1 MYLNRKMQ
9 IVHSQRG
16 ISLIESM
23 VAIVVMAL
31 GILGIVGVQLR
42 TLSDTQTG
50 VRRAQAIHLIEDL
63 SERIKVNPNAL
74 LNIGGYAMAWGTNPT
89 GAPDCKATAC
99 TTAQIIQYD
108 LQEWKRLVN
117 NTLAP
122 QADTAAAAT
131 PLTDATIFIPADET
145 VASNRRQLGVMI
157 RWRENERVVVTD
169 TDYSNYKNPISI
181 ANTGGAG
188 VTCDPGWTC
197 HLQYIQVSTRC
208 SPPNPSS
215 GTSMT
220 YCPQ

>member
-1 MYLNRKMQ
+1 MYLNPNKL
-9 IVHSQRG
+9 INCHQRG
-16 ISLIESM
+16 ISLIESLI
-23 VAIVVMAL
+23 AIVVMAL

-74 LNIGGYAMAWGTNPT
+74 LNLGSYAMPWTTDPT
-89 GAPDCKATAC
+89 GATDCTSSAC

-108 LQEWKRLVN
+108 LQEWKKLVN

-122 QADTAAAAT
+122 QANTAVAANA
-131 PLTDATIFIPADET
+131 LTDATIFIPADET

-157 RWRENERVVVTD
+157 RWRENERAT
-169 TDYSNYKNPISI
+169 TSDYRDPVSTE
-181 ANTGGAG
+181 ATGGAG
-188 VTCDPGWTC
+188 VTCDIGWTC

-208 SPPNPSS
+208 SPPNMSS
-215 GTSMT
+215 GTAMT
-220 YCPQ
+220 FCPQ

>member
-1 MYLNRKMQ
+1 MYLNLNMH
-9 IVHSQRG
+9 IAPSQRG

-89 GAPDCKATAC
+89 GAPDCKAIAC
-99 TTAQIIQYD
+99 TTAQINQYD

-122 QADTAAAAT
+122 QANTAAAAT
-131 PLTDATIFIPADET
+131 ALTDASIFIPADET

-157 RWRENERVVVTD
+157 RWRENERST
-169 TDYSNYKNPISI
+169 TADYRDPVGI
-181 ANTGGAG
+181 AATGGAG
-188 VTCDPGWTC
+188 VTCDVGWTC

-208 SPPNPSS
+208 SPPNLSS
-215 GTSMT
+215 GTPMT

>member
-1 MYLNRKMQ
+1 MQ

-74 LNIGGYAMAWGTNPT
+74 LNIGSYAMAWGTNPT
-89 GAPDCKATAC
+89 GATDCKATAC
-99 TTAQIIQYD
+99 TTAQIIPYD

-122 QADTAAAAT
+122 QANTAAAAT
-131 PLTDATIFIPADET
+131 ALTDATIFIPADET
-145 VASNRRQLGVMI
+145 VASNRRQLGVMV
-157 RWRENERVVVTD
+157 RWRENERKTSAD
-169 TDYSNYKNPISI
+169 GLSTTTDYRDPVST
-181 ANTGGAG
+181 AATGGAG
-188 VTCDPGWTC
+188 VTCDVGWTC

-208 SPPNPSS
+208 SPPNLSS
-215 GTSMT
+215 GTPMT

>member
-1 MYLNRKMQ
+1 MYVNFN
-9 IVHSQRG
+9 QRAFNAQKG
-16 ISLIESM
+16 ISLIESL

-74 LNIGGYAMAWGTNPT
+74 LNIGSYAMAWGTNPT
-89 GAPDCKATAC
+89 GATDCKTVAC
-99 TTAQIIQYD
+99 TTAQVIQYD
-108 LQEWKRLVN
+108 LQEWKKLVN

-122 QADTAAAAT
+122 QANTAAAAA
-131 PLTDATIFIPADET
+131 PFTDAAIFIPADET

-157 RWRENERVVVTD
+157 RWRENERTTT
-169 TDYSNYKNPISI
+169 TDYRDPVSTDATSV
-181 ANTGGAG
+181 AGA
-188 VTCDPGWTC
+188 TCNVGWTC

-208 SPPNPSS
+208 SPPNMSS
-215 GTSMT
+215 GTAMT
-220 YCPQ
+220 FCPQ

>member
-1 MYLNRKMQ
+1 MH
-9 IVHSQRG
+9 IVPSQRG

-74 LNIGGYAMAWGTNPT
+74 LNIGSYAMAWGTNPT
-89 GAPDCKATAC
+89 GATDCKATAC

-122 QADTAAAAT
+122 QANTAAAAT
-131 PLTDATIFIPADET
+131 ALTDATIFIPADET
-145 VASNRRQLGVMI
+145 VASNRRQLGVMV
-157 RWRENERVVVTD
+157 RWRENERKTSAD
-169 TDYSNYKNPISI
+169 GLSTTTDYRDPVST
-181 ANTGGAG
+181 AATGGAG
-188 VTCDPGWTC
+188 VTCDVGWTC

-208 SPPNPSS
+208 SPPNMSS
-215 GTSMT
+215 GTAMT
-220 YCPQ
+220 FCPQ

>member
-74 LNIGGYAMAWGTNPT
+74 LNIGGYAMAWSTNPT

-122 QADTAAAAT
+122 QADTAADAT
-131 PLTDATIFIPADET
+131 ALTDATIFIPADET

-157 RWRENERVVVTD
+157 RWRENERST
-169 TDYSNYKNPISI
+169 TADYRDPVST
-181 ANTGGAG
+181 AATGGAG
-188 VTCDPGWTC
+188 VTCDVGWTC

-208 SPPNPSS
+208 SPPNLSS
-215 GTSMT
+215 GSPMT

>member
-1 MYLNRKMQ
+1 MYLNLN
-9 IVHSQRG
+9 VHIAPSQRG

-74 LNIGGYAMAWGTNPT
+74 LNIGGYAMAWSTNPT

-99 TTAQIIQYD
+99 TTAQIIQYN

-122 QADTAAAAT
+122 QANTAAAAT
-131 PLTDATIFIPADET
+131 ALTDATIFIPADET
-145 VASNRRQLGVMI
+145 VASNRRQLGVMV
-157 RWRENERVVVTD
+157 RWRENERST
-169 TDYSNYKNPISI
+169 TADYRDPVST
-181 ANTGGAG
+181 AATGGAG
-188 VTCDPGWTC
+188 VTCDVGWTC

-208 SPPNPSS
+208 SPPNLSS
-215 GTSMT
+215 GTPMT

>member
-1 MYLNRKMQ
+1 MYLNLNMH
-9 IVHSQRG
+9 IAPSQRG

-42 TLSDTQTG
+42 TLADTQTG

-89 GAPDCKATAC
+89 GAPDCKAIAC

-122 QADTAAAAT
+122 QANTAAAAT
-131 PLTDATIFIPADET
+131 ALTDATIFIPADET

-157 RWRENERVVVTD
+157 RWRENERST
-169 TDYSNYKNPISI
+169 TADYRDPVST
-181 ANTGGAG
+181 AATGGAG
-188 VTCDPGWTC
+188 VTCDVGWTC

-208 SPPNPSS
+208 SPPNLSS
-215 GTSMT
+215 GTPMT

>member
-1 MYLNRKMQ
+1 MYLNLKMH
-9 IVHSQRG
+9 IVPSQRG

-122 QADTAAAAT
+122 QANTAAAAT
-131 PLTDATIFIPADET
+131 ALTDATIFIPADET
-145 VASNRRQLGVMI
+145 VASNRRQLGVMV
-157 RWRENERVVVTD
+157 RWRENERST
-169 TDYSNYKNPISI
+169 TADYRDPVST
-181 ANTGGAG
+181 AATGGAG
-188 VTCDPGWTC
+188 VTCDVGWTC

-208 SPPNPSS
+208 SPPNLSS
-215 GTSMT
+215 GTAMT

>member
-1 MYLNRKMQ
+1 MYLNLNMH
-9 IVHSQRG
+9 IAPSQRG

-89 GAPDCKATAC
+89 GAPDCKAIAC

-122 QADTAAAAT
+122 QANTAAAAT
-131 PLTDATIFIPADET
+131 ALTDASIFIPADET

-157 RWRENERVVVTD
+157 RWRENERST
-169 TDYSNYKNPISI
+169 TADYRDPVST
-181 ANTGGAG
+181 AATGGAG
-188 VTCDPGWTC
+188 VTCDVGWTC

-208 SPPNPSS
+208 SPPNLSS
-215 GTSMT
+215 GTAMT

>member
-1 MYLNRKMQ
+1 MYLNLKMH
-9 IVHSQRG
+9 IAPSQRG

-89 GAPDCKATAC
+89 GAPDCKAIAC

-122 QADTAAAAT
+122 QANTAAAAT
-131 PLTDATIFIPADET
+131 ALTDATIFIPADET
-145 VASNRRQLGVMI
+145 VASNRRQLGVMV
-157 RWRENERVVVTD
+157 RWRENERST
-169 TDYSNYKNPISI
+169 TADYRDPVGT
-181 ANTGGAG
+181 AATGGAG
-188 VTCDPGWTC
+188 VTCDVGWTC

-208 SPPNPSS
+208 SPPNLSS
-215 GTSMT
+215 GTPMT

>member
-1 MYLNRKMQ
+1 MYLNLNMH
-9 IVHSQRG
+9 IAPSQRG

-74 LNIGGYAMAWGTNPT
+74 LNIGSYAMAWGTNPT
-89 GAPDCKATAC
+89 GATDCKATAC

-122 QADTAAAAT
+122 QANTAAAAT
-131 PLTDATIFIPADET
+131 ALTDATIFIPADET
-145 VASNRRQLGVMI
+145 VASNRRQLGVMV
-157 RWRENERVVVTD
+157 RWRENERST
-169 TDYSNYKNPISI
+169 TADYRDPVGT
-181 ANTGGAG
+181 AATGGAG
-188 VTCDPGWTC
+188 VTCDVGWTC

-208 SPPNPSS
+208 SPPNLSS
-215 GTSMT
+215 GTPLT

>member
-1 MYLNRKMQ
+1 MYLNLKMH
-9 IVHSQRG
+9 IVPSQRG

-122 QADTAAAAT
+122 QANTAADAT
-131 PLTDATIFIPADET
+131 ALTDATIFIPADET

-157 RWRENERVVVTD
+157 RWRENERSTSADYRDPVSTD
-169 TDYSNYKNPISI
+169 T
-181 ANTGGAG
+181 TGGAG
-188 VTCDPGWTC
+188 VTCDVGWTC

-208 SPPNPSS
+208 SAPNMSS
-215 GTSMT
+215 GTPMI

>member
-42 TLSDTQTG
+42 TLSDPQTG

-74 LNIGGYAMAWGTNPT
+74 LNIGSYAMAWGTNPT
-89 GAPDCKATAC
+89 GATDCKATAC

-122 QADTAAAAT
+122 QANTAAAAT
-131 PLTDATIFIPADET
+131 ALTDATIFIPADET
-145 VASNRRQLGVMI
+145 VASNRRQLGVMV
-157 RWRENERVVVTD
+157 RWRENERST
-169 TDYSNYKNPISI
+169 TADYRDPVST
-181 ANTGGAG
+181 AATGGAG
-188 VTCDPGWTC
+188 VTCDVGWTC

-208 SPPNPSS
+208 SPPNMSS
-215 GTSMT
+215 GTAMT
-220 YCPQ
+220 FCPQ

>member
-74 LNIGGYAMAWGTNPT
+74 LNIGGYEMAWSTNPT

-99 TTAQIIQYD
+99 TTADIIEYD

-122 QADTAAAAT
+122 QANTAAAAT
-131 PLTDATIFIPADET
+131 ALTDATIFIPADET

-157 RWRENERVVVTD
+157 RWRENERSTSD
-169 TDYSNYKNPISI
+169 DYRTTMSLEDKDITGT
-181 ANTGGAG
+181 AN
-188 VTCDPGWTC
+188 VKCDAGWTC

-208 SPPNPSS
+208 SPPNLSS
-215 GTSMT
+215 GTPMT

>member
-1 MYLNRKMQ
+1 MYLNLNMH
-9 IVHSQRG
+9 IAPSQRG

-42 TLSDTQTG
+42 TLADTQTG

-89 GAPDCKATAC
+89 GAPDCKAIAC

-122 QADTAAAAT
+122 QANTAAAAT
-131 PLTDATIFIPADET
+131 ALTDATIFIPADET

-157 RWRENERVVVTD
+157 RWRENERST
-169 TDYSNYKNPISI
+169 TADYRDPVGT
-181 ANTGGAG
+181 ATTGGAG
-188 VTCDPGWTC
+188 VTCDVGWTC

-208 SPPNPSS
+208 SPPNLSS
-215 GTSMT
+215 GTAMT

>member
-1 MYLNRKMQ
+1 MYLNLKMH
-9 IVHSQRG
+9 IVPSQRG

-122 QADTAAAAT
+122 QANTAAAAT
-131 PLTDATIFIPADET
+131 ALTDATIFIPADET
-145 VASNRRQLGVMI
+145 VASNRRQLGVMV
-157 RWRENERVVVTD
+157 RWRENERST
-169 TDYSNYKNPISI
+169 TADYRDPVGT
-181 ANTGGAG
+181 AATGGAG
-188 VTCDPGWTC
+188 VTCDVGWTC

-208 SPPNPSS
+208 SPPNLSS
-215 GTSMT
+215 GTAMT

>member
-1 MYLNRKMQ
+1 MYLNLKMH
-9 IVHSQRG
+9 IVPSQRG

-122 QADTAAAAT
+122 QANTAAAAT
-131 PLTDATIFIPADET
+131 ALTDATIFIPADET
-145 VASNRRQLGVMI
+145 VASNRRQLGVMV
-157 RWRENERVVVTD
+157 RWRENERST
-169 TDYSNYKNPISI
+169 TADYRDPVGT
-181 ANTGGAG
+181 AATGGAG
-188 VTCDPGWTC
+188 VTCNVGWTC

-208 SPPNPSS
+208 SPPNLSS
-215 GTSMT
+215 GTPMT

>member
-1 MYLNRKMQ
+1 MYLNLNMH
-9 IVHSQRG
+9 IAPSQRG

-89 GAPDCKATAC
+89 GAPDCKAIAC

-122 QADTAAAAT
+122 QANTAAAAT
-131 PLTDATIFIPADET
+131 ALTDASIFIPADET

-157 RWRENERVVVTD
+157 RWRENERD
-169 TDYSNYKNPISI
+169 TSAAYKNDLST
-181 ANTGGAG
+181 ASTALGGGGTA
-188 VTCDPGWTC
+188 TCDTGFTC
-197 HLQYIQVSTRC
+197 HLQYIPVSGRC
-208 SPPNPSS
+208 APYFA
-215 GTSMT
+215 GATVQ
-220 YCPQ
+220 YFCPGPQS

>member
-1 MYLNRKMQ
+1 MYLNLKMH
-9 IVHSQRG
+9 IAPSQRG

-122 QADTAAAAT
+122 QANTAAAAT
-131 PLTDATIFIPADET
+131 ALTDATIFIPADET
-145 VASNRRQLGVMI
+145 VASNRRQLGVMV
-157 RWRENERVVVTD
+157 RWRENERST
-169 TDYSNYKNPISI
+169 TADYRDPVGT
-181 ANTGGAG
+181 AATGGAG
-188 VTCDPGWTC
+188 VTCDVGWTC

-208 SPPNPSS
+208 SPPNLSS
-215 GTSMT
+215 GTPMT

>member
-1 MYLNRKMQ
+1 MYLNLKMH
-9 IVHSQRG
+9 IVPSQRG

-122 QADTAAAAT
+122 QANTAAAAT
-131 PLTDATIFIPADET
+131 ALTDATIFIPADET
-145 VASNRRQLGVMI
+145 VASNRRQLGVMV
-157 RWRENERVVVTD
+157 RWRENERST
-169 TDYSNYKNPISI
+169 TADYRDPVGT
-181 ANTGGAG
+181 AATGGAG
-188 VTCDPGWTC
+188 VTCDVGWTC

-208 SPPNPSS
+208 SPPNLSS
-215 GTSMT
+215 GTPMT

>member
-1 MYLNRKMQ
+1 MYLNLNMH
-9 IVHSQRG
+9 IAPSQRG

-89 GAPDCKATAC
+89 GAPDCKAIAC

-122 QADTAAAAT
+122 QANTAAAAT
-131 PLTDATIFIPADET
+131 ALTDASIFIPADET

-157 RWRENERVVVTD
+157 RWRENERST
-169 TDYSNYKNPISI
+169 TADYRDPVGT
-181 ANTGGAG
+181 AATGGAG
-188 VTCDPGWTC
+188 VTCDVGWTC

-208 SPPNPSS
+208 SPPNLSS
-215 GTSMT
+215 GTPMT

>member
-1 MYLNRKMQ
+1 MYLNLKMH
-9 IVHSQRG
+9 IVPSQRG

-122 QADTAAAAT
+122 QANTAAAAT
-131 PLTDATIFIPADET
+131 ALTDATIFIPADET
-145 VASNRRQLGVMI
+145 VASNRRQLGVMV
-157 RWRENERVVVTD
+157 RWRENERST
-169 TDYSNYKNPISI
+169 TADYRDPVGTV
-181 ANTGGAG
+181 ATGGAG
-188 VTCDPGWTC
+188 VTCDVGWTC

-208 SPPNPSS
+208 SPPNLSS
-215 GTSMT
+215 GTPMT

>member
-1 MYLNRKMQ
+1 MYLNLKMR
-9 IVHSQRG
+9 IVPSQRG

-89 GAPDCKATAC
+89 GATDCKATAC

-122 QADTAAAAT
+122 QANTAAAAT
-131 PLTDATIFIPADET
+131 ALTDATIFIPADET
-145 VASNRRQLGVMI
+145 VASNRRQLGVMV
-157 RWRENERVVVTD
+157 RWRENERST
-169 TDYSNYKNPISI
+169 TADYRDPVST
-181 ANTGGAG
+181 AATGGAG
-188 VTCDPGWTC
+188 VTCDVGWTC

-208 SPPNPSS
+208 SPPNMSS
-215 GTSMT
+215 GTAMT
-220 YCPQ
+220 FCPQ

>member
-1 MYLNRKMQ
+1 MYLNLNMH
-9 IVHSQRG
+9 IAPSQRG

-89 GAPDCKATAC
+89 GAPDCKAIAC

-122 QADTAAAAT
+122 QANTAAAAT
-131 PLTDATIFIPADET
+131 ALTDASIFIPADET

-157 RWRENERVVVTD
+157 RWRENERTTTADYRDPVSTD
-169 TDYSNYKNPISI
+169 ATSV
-181 ANTGGAG
+181 AGA
-188 VTCDPGWTC
+188 TCNVGWTC

-208 SPPNPSS
+208 SPPNMSS
-215 GTSMT
+215 GTAMT
-220 YCPQ
+220 FCPE

>member
-1 MYLNRKMQ
+1 MYLNRKIH
-9 IVHSQRG
+9 IVHLQRG

-50 VRRAQAIHLIEDL
+50 VRRAQVIHLIEDL

-108 LQEWKRLVN
+108 LQEWKQLVN

-122 QADTAAAAT
+122 QADTAADAT
-131 PLTDATIFIPADET
+131 ALTDATIFIPADET

-157 RWRENERVVVTD
+157 RWRENERSTSADYRDPVSTD
-169 TDYSNYKNPISI
+169 
-181 ANTGGAG
+181 ATGGAG
-188 VTCDPGWTC
+188 VTCDVGWTC

-208 SPPNPSS
+208 SPPNLSS
-215 GTSMT
+215 GTPMT
-220 YCPQ
+220 FCPQ

>member
-1 MYLNRKMQ
+1 MYLNLKMH
-9 IVHSQRG
+9 IVPSQRG

-74 LNIGGYAMAWGTNPT
+74 LNIGSYAMAWGTNPT
-89 GAPDCKATAC
+89 GATDCKATAC

-122 QADTAAAAT
+122 QANTAAAAT
-131 PLTDATIFIPADET
+131 ALTDATIFIPADET
-145 VASNRRQLGVMI
+145 VASNRRQLGVMV
-157 RWRENERVVVTD
+157 RWRENERST
-169 TDYSNYKNPISI
+169 TADYRDPVST
-181 ANTGGAG
+181 AATGGAG
-188 VTCDPGWTC
+188 VTCDVGWTC

-208 SPPNPSS
+208 SPPNMSS
-215 GTSMT
+215 GTAMT
-220 YCPQ
+220 FCPQ